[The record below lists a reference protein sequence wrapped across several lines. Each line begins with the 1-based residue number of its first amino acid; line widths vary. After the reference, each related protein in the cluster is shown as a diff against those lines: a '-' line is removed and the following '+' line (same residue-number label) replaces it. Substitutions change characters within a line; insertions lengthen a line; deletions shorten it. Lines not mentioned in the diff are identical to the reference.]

1 MDAPL
6 SALLCAARG
15 ALTTSEVAA
24 RAGVHIRSIQ
34 NWEAGKL
41 PTKAALSKVIRACRC
56 GGEAKAVILAAWDR
70 QKAAANLARRGVA

>member
-24 RAGVHIRSIQ
+24 RAGVHIRPIQ

-41 PTKAALSKVIRACRC
+41 PSKVGLAKVIRACRC
-56 GGEAKAVILAAWDR
+56 GGEAKTVILAAWDR
-70 QKAAANLARRGVA
+70 QKAAANMARRGVA